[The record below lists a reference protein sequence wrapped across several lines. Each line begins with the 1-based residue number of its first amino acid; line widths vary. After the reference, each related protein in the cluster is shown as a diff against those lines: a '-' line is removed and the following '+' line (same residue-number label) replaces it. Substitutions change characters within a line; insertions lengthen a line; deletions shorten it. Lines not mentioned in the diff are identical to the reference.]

1 MSMYLNAAETVFS
14 VASVT
19 SVTSDRTVCF
29 VLGFCVCLIL
39 THPHLQQLRYPVWPG
54 SSRDTRTAP
63 SRFFKLRD
71 ILDYNLLCR
80 VSGDVFMLQFACLQ
94 RIRDICGSWS
104 YA

>member
-39 THPHLQQLRYPVWPG
+39 THPHLQQLRYNNNNNNTPAAAEV
-54 SSRDTRTAP
+54 SSMARQLPRH
-63 SRFFKLRD
+63 SH
-71 ILDYNLLCR
+71 CS
-80 VSGDVFMLQFACLQ
+80 VSVLQAA
-94 RIRDICGSWS
+94 GHS
-104 YA
+104 

>member
-39 THPHLQQLRYPVWPG
+39 THPHLQQLRYNNNNTPAAAEV
-54 SSRDTRTAP
+54 SSMARQLPRH
-63 SRFFKLRD
+63 SH
-71 ILDYNLLCR
+71 CS
-80 VSGDVFMLQFACLQ
+80 VSVLQAA
-94 RIRDICGSWS
+94 GHS
-104 YA
+104 

>member
-39 THPHLQQLRYPVWPG
+39 THPHLQQLRYNNNNNNNDNNNNNNTPAAAEV
-54 SSRDTRTAP
+54 SSMARQLPRH
-63 SRFFKLRD
+63 SH
-71 ILDYNLLCR
+71 CS
-80 VSGDVFMLQFACLQ
+80 VSVLQAA
-94 RIRDICGSWS
+94 GHS
-104 YA
+104 